1 VAGSEVGTVTHPCD
15 YDPDEDDFVDCDE
28 KYWPDDA
35 DGPCMNHPGYGDWC
49 ADVNGQTWP
58 TRL

>member
-1 VAGSEVGTVTHPCD
+1 VEPVTYPCD

-28 KYWPDDA
+28 THWPGDA
-35 DGPCMNHPGYGDWC
+35 DGPCMNHPGYEAWC
-49 ADVNGQTWP
+49 ADVNGWTWP